1 MTFETLLGRLQRLKN
16 LAEIVAAD
24 DYAKTLQEILGD
36 LESDRE
42 PEFPRTTEVDPAL
55 LVTLRRRLTGR

>member
-24 DYAKTLQEILGD
+24 DYAKTLQEILGE
-36 LESDRE
+36 LEGAE
-42 PEFPRTTEVDPAL
+42 PLPCTSEIDPAL
-55 LVTLRRRLTGR
+55 LGDLRRRLTKR